1 MGAACDEPPPPT
13 PAPTAWA
20 SATPPLVVA
29 NASASSTLSDED
41 GAANLFDGD
50 ADTFWSSDS
59 LSYLTES
66 AWVEAAMRDGPAAV
80 TSVRLVR
87 RSSQP
92 DKAPGLVVIQYYD
105 EARAGR
111 RSALRTVLSS
121 ARPSNHPSV

>member
-50 ADTFWSSDS
+50 ADPGTRDCTW
-59 LSYLTES
+59 TE
-66 AWVEAAMRDGPAAV
+66 AFGEL
-80 TSVRLVR
+80 LVR
-87 RSSQP
+87 CTS
-92 DKAPGLVVIQYYD
+92 
-105 EARAGR
+105 
-111 RSALRTVLSS
+111 
-121 ARPSNHPSV
+121 